1 MENDNGFKWDDKLVE
16 EILKHTTAYDAH
28 EHWKLEIEQFKK
40 SKEPKNKPLFITE
53 DGVDY
58 YLSDTRDW
66 YEVTPQTIG
75 VYKSNLRTDSPFQNR
90 LNKKFS
96 TKELAE
102 EYIIFNKPLLS
113 LNDLLD
119 VWDDKRRIELYK
131 TAPLFLKFKE
141 VAEQKINQ

>member
-53 DGVDY
+53 D
-58 YLSDTRDW
+58 
-66 YEVTPQTIG
+66 G